1 MTTIKQTAVAAA
13 IKAAMQVRAGQ
24 ATKTE
29 RLNPCANCQS
39 PALKMSAIR
48 RRDGVWHLLIK
59 CRACKFIMAEP
70 VARADFDR
78 VTAET
83 FAAWNGQKVA
93 A

>member
-1 MTTIKQTAVAAA
+1 MTD
-13 IKAAMQVRAGQ
+13 
-24 ATKTE
+24 
-29 RLNPCANCQS
+29 RLKPCAQCAS

-48 RRDGVWHLLIK
+48 RRDGVWHVLIQ
-59 CRACKFIMAEP
+59 CRDCGAGLTQP

>member
-1 MTTIKQTAVAAA
+1 MTD
-13 IKAAMQVRAGQ
+13 
-24 ATKTE
+24 
-29 RLNPCANCQS
+29 RLKPCAKCAS

-59 CRACKFIMAEP
+59 CRGCDFIMAEP
-70 VARADFDR
+70 TARADFDR
-78 VTAET
+78 VITET